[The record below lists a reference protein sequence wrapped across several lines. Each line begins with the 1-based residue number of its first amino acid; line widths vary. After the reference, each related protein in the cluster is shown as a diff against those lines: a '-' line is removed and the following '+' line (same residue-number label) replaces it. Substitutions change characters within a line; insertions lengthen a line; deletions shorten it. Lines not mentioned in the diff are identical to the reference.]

1 MIPGEA
7 VIIALRLKII
17 GGLNTKEKMKK
28 SEKMLPFFVFLLKM
42 ITTTNY
48 NSQKLS
54 LGSLQN
60 KKSRDGKNYQNIP
73 ILYDERKAIVHLCGR
88 FMVIPG
94 YVVSPPGESAIEE
107 VVIMGDNFGKNDT
120 YSIAIEV
127 DADNRKLFE
136 DFEGELMYFLENY
149 PGEPWPESVTDNI
162 RLIQKIDKVYLKLHF
177 DEGKPVPK
185 FWKVIEKDGEERK
198 RRIWDTE
205 SLNWKKIEGEIVF
218 SIANIFIGR
227 KQEPKSI
234 ICVAKEILV
243 REIIKDE
250 KSYFSYETDEEE

>member
-1 MIPGEA
+1 
-7 VIIALRLKII
+7 
-17 GGLNTKEKMKK
+17 
-28 SEKMLPFFVFLLKM
+28 MLSFFVFLLKM

-60 KKSRDGKNYQNIP
+60 KKSRTGNSYQNIP

-88 FMVIPG
+88 FMVIPD
-94 YVVSPPGESAIEE
+94 YVVAPPGKRAIEE
-107 VVIMGDNFGKNDT
+107 VAIMGDNFSNNDS

-136 DFEGELMYFLENY
+136 DFEGQLMFFLENW
-149 PGEPWPESVTDNI
+149 PGEPWPYSVTDNI
-162 RLIQKIDKVYLKLHF
+162 RLIQKNDKVYLKLYF
-177 DEGKPVPK
+177 DGGKPVPK

-198 RRIWDTE
+198 RRISDTE

-227 KQEPKSI
+227 EQEPKSI

-250 KSYFSYETDEEE
+250 KSYFSYVTDEEEEV

>member
-1 MIPGEA
+1 
-7 VIIALRLKII
+7 
-17 GGLNTKEKMKK
+17 
-28 SEKMLPFFVFLLKM
+28 M

-48 NSQKLS
+48 KPEKISIR
-54 LGSLQN
+54 GLQN
-60 KKSRDGKNYQNIP
+60 KKSRTGNRYQNIP

-88 FMVIPG
+88 FMVIPDYAPAG
-94 YVVSPPGESAIEE
+94 SASVVAPERSSTASPGKRAIEE
-107 VVIMGDNFGKNDT
+107 VAIMGDNFNSNDT

-127 DADNRKLFE
+127 DADNRKFFE
-136 DFEGELMYFLENY
+136 DFEGELMYYLENY
-149 PGEPWPESVTDNI
+149 PGEPWSSSTIEKV
-162 RLIQKIDKVYLKLHF
+162 RLIQKNNKVYLKLYF
-177 DEGKPVPK
+177 DEKRSAVPK

-243 REIIKDE
+243 RDIIKDE
-250 KSYFSYETDEEE
+250 KSYFSYETD

>member
-1 MIPGEA
+1 
-7 VIIALRLKII
+7 
-17 GGLNTKEKMKK
+17 
-28 SEKMLPFFVFLLKM
+28 MLSFFVFLLKM

-48 NSQKLS
+48 KPEKISIR
-54 LGSLQN
+54 GLQN
-60 KKSRDGKNYQNIP
+60 KKSRTGNRYQNIP

-88 FMVIPG
+88 FMVIPD
-94 YVVSPPGESAIEE
+94 YSPATTCIEE
-107 VVIMGDNFGKNDT
+107 VTIMGDNFSNNDT

-136 DFEGELMYFLENY
+136 DFESELMYFLENY
-149 PGEPWPESVTDNI
+149 PGEPWSSSTIEKV
-162 RLIQKIDKVYLKLHF
+162 RLIQKNNKVYLKLYF
-177 DEGKPVPK
+177 DEKRSAVPK

-243 REIIKDE
+243 REIKEE
-250 KSYFSYETDEEE
+250 KSYFSYETDEEDDEVSE

>member
-1 MIPGEA
+1 M
-7 VIIALRLKII
+7 
-17 GGLNTKEKMKK
+17 
-28 SEKMLPFFVFLLKM
+28 SSFSVFLLKM

-48 NSQKLS
+48 KPGKISIR
-54 LGSLQN
+54 GLQN
-60 KKSRDGKNYQNIP
+60 KKSRTGISYQNIP
-73 ILYDERKAIVHLCGR
+73 ILYDGRKAIVHLCGR
-88 FMVIPG
+88 FMVIPD
-94 YVVSPPGESAIEE
+94 YVVAPPGKRAIEE
-107 VVIMGDNFGKNDT
+107 VAIMGDNFNNKVT

-136 DFEGELMYFLENY
+136 DFECKLMYFLENY
-149 PGEPWPESVTDNI
+149 PGEPWPESVTDDI
-162 RLIQKIDKVYLKLHF
+162 RLIQKNDKVYLKLYF
-177 DEGKPVPK
+177 DEKRSAVPK

-198 RRIWDTE
+198 RRIYDTE

-250 KSYFSYETDEEE
+250 KSYFSYVTDEEDEEVSE

>member
-1 MIPGEA
+1 
-7 VIIALRLKII
+7 
-17 GGLNTKEKMKK
+17 
-28 SEKMLPFFVFLLKM
+28 M
-42 ITTTNY
+42 ITTNY
-48 NSQKLS
+48 KPEKISIR
-54 LGSLQN
+54 GLQN
-60 KKSRDGKNYQNIP
+60 KKSRTGNRYQNIP

-88 FMVIPG
+88 FMVIPD
-94 YVVSPPGESAIEE
+94 YVVAPPGKRAIEE
-107 VVIMGDNFGKNDT
+107 VTIMGDNFSNKDT
-120 YSIAIEV
+120 YSMAIEV

-136 DFEGELMYFLENY
+136 DFESELMYFLENY
-149 PGEPWPESVTDNI
+149 PGEPWSSSTIEKV
-162 RLIQKIDKVYLKLHF
+162 RLIQKNNKVYLKLYF
-177 DEGKPVPK
+177 DEKRSAVPK

-227 KQEPKSI
+227 KQELKSI

-250 KSYFSYETDEEE
+250 KSYFSYETDEEDDEVSE

>member
-1 MIPGEA
+1 
-7 VIIALRLKII
+7 
-17 GGLNTKEKMKK
+17 
-28 SEKMLPFFVFLLKM
+28 M

-48 NSQKLS
+48 KPEKISIR
-54 LGSLQN
+54 GLQN
-60 KKSRDGKNYQNIP
+60 KKSRTGNRYQNIP

-88 FMVIPG
+88 FMVIPDYAPAG
-94 YVVSPPGESAIEE
+94 SASVVAPERSSTASPATTCIEE
-107 VVIMGDNFGKNDT
+107 VTIMGDNFSNKYT

-136 DFEGELMYFLENY
+136 DFESELMYFLENY
-149 PGEPWPESVTDNI
+149 PGEPWSSSTIEKV
-162 RLIQKIDKVYLKLHF
+162 RLIQKNDKVYIKLYF
-177 DEGKPVPK
+177 DEKRSAVPK

-218 SIANIFIGR
+218 SISNIFIGR

-243 REIIKDE
+243 REIKEE
-250 KSYFSYETDEEE
+250 KSYFSYETDEEDDEVSE

>member
-1 MIPGEA
+1 
-7 VIIALRLKII
+7 
-17 GGLNTKEKMKK
+17 
-28 SEKMLPFFVFLLKM
+28 M

-48 NSQKLS
+48 KPEKISIR
-54 LGSLQN
+54 GLQN
-60 KKSRDGKNYQNIP
+60 KKSRTGNRYQNIP

-88 FMVIPG
+88 FMVIPDYSPAG
-94 YVVSPPGESAIEE
+94 SASVVGPPGKLAIEE
-107 VVIMGDNFGKNDT
+107 VTIMGDSFSNKDT

-136 DFEGELMYFLENY
+136 DFESELMYFLENY
-149 PGEPWPESVTDNI
+149 PGEPWSSSTIEKV
-162 RLIQKIDKVYLKLHF
+162 RLIQKNNKVYLKLYF
-177 DEGKPVPK
+177 DEKRSAVPK

-243 REIIKDE
+243 REIKEE
-250 KSYFSYETDEEE
+250 KSYFSYETDEEDDEVSE

>member
-1 MIPGEA
+1 
-7 VIIALRLKII
+7 
-17 GGLNTKEKMKK
+17 
-28 SEKMLPFFVFLLKM
+28 M

-48 NSQKLS
+48 KPEKISI
-54 LGSLQN
+54 GGLQN
-60 KKSRDGKNYQNIP
+60 KKSRTGNRYQNIP

-88 FMVIPG
+88 FMVIPD
-94 YVVSPPGESAIEE
+94 YVVAPPGKRAASATTCIEE
-107 VVIMGDNFGKNDT
+107 VAIMGDNFNNNDT

-127 DADNRKLFE
+127 DAYNRKFFE
-136 DFEGELMYFLENY
+136 DFEGELMYYLENY
-149 PGEPWPESVTDNI
+149 PGEPWSSSTIEKV
-162 RLIQKIDKVYLKLHF
+162 RLIQKNDKVYLNF
-177 DEGKPVPK
+177 YFERSGEAGSVPVPK

-198 RRIWDTE
+198 RRIYDTE

-243 REIIKDE
+243 RDIIKDE
-250 KSYFSYETDEEE
+250 MSYFSYVTDEEDDEY

>member
-1 MIPGEA
+1 
-7 VIIALRLKII
+7 
-17 GGLNTKEKMKK
+17 
-28 SEKMLPFFVFLLKM
+28 M

-48 NSQKLS
+48 KREKISIR
-54 LGSLQN
+54 GIQN
-60 KKSRDGKNYQNIP
+60 KKSRTGNSYKNIP
-73 ILYDERKAIVHLCGR
+73 IFYDGKKAIVHLSGR
-88 FMVIPG
+88 FMVIPDYAPAG
-94 YVVSPPGESAIEE
+94 SASVVAPPGKRAASATTCIEE
-107 VVIMGDNFGKNDT
+107 VAIMGNNFGNKGT

-136 DFEGELMYFLENY
+136 DFEGKLMYFLENY

-162 RLIQKIDKVYLKLHF
+162 RLIQKNDKVYLKLYF
-177 DEGKPVPK
+177 DEGRPVPK
-185 FWKVIEKDGEERK
+185 FWKVIEKYGKERK
-198 RRIWDTE
+198 RRIQNTE

-234 ICVAKEILV
+234 ICVAKEILL

-250 KSYFSYETDEEE
+250 KSYFSYETDEEDDEV

>member
-1 MIPGEA
+1 
-7 VIIALRLKII
+7 
-17 GGLNTKEKMKK
+17 MKK
-28 SEKMLPFFVFLLKM
+28 IKKMLSFFVFLLKM

-48 NSQKLS
+48 KPKKIIIR
-54 LGSLQN
+54 GLQN
-60 KKSRDGKNYQNIP
+60 KKSRTGNSYQNIP
-73 ILYDERKAIVHLCGR
+73 ILYEERKAIVHLCGR
-88 FMVIPG
+88 FMVIPD
-94 YVVSPPGESAIEE
+94 YVVAPPGKRAIEE
-107 VVIMGDNFGKNDT
+107 VAIMGDNFGNKDT

-136 DFEGELMYFLENY
+136 DFEGQLMYFLENY
-149 PGEPWPESVTDNI
+149 PGEPWSSSTIEKV
-162 RLIQKIDKVYLKLHF
+162 RLIQKNDKVYLKLYF
-177 DEGKPVPK
+177 DEKRSAVPK

-227 KQEPKSI
+227 EQEPKSI

-250 KSYFSYETDEEE
+250 KSYFSYVTDEEEEEY

>member
-1 MIPGEA
+1 
-7 VIIALRLKII
+7 
-17 GGLNTKEKMKK
+17 
-28 SEKMLPFFVFLLKM
+28 M

-48 NSQKLS
+48 KPGKIYIGGL
-54 LGSLQN
+54 
-60 KKSRDGKNYQNIP
+60 KHKTSRTGNRYQNMP

-88 FMVIPG
+88 FMVIPD
-94 YVVSPPGESAIEE
+94 YVVAPPSQRAIEE
-107 VVIMGDNFGKNDT
+107 VAIMGDNFGNKDT

-127 DADNRKLFE
+127 DADNGKFFE

-149 PGEPWPESVTDNI
+149 PGEPWPDSVTDNI
-162 RLIQKIDKVYLKLHF
+162 RLIQKNNKVYLKLYF

-250 KSYFSYETDEEE
+250 KSSFSYETDEEDDEVSE

>member
-1 MIPGEA
+1 
-7 VIIALRLKII
+7 
-17 GGLNTKEKMKK
+17 
-28 SEKMLPFFVFLLKM
+28 M

-48 NSQKLS
+48 KREKISIS
-54 LGSLQN
+54 GIQN
-60 KKSRDGKNYQNIP
+60 KKSRTGNSYKNIP
-73 ILYDERKAIVHLCGR
+73 IFYDGRKAIVHLCGR
-88 FMVIPG
+88 FMVIPD
-94 YVVSPPGESAIEE
+94 YAPA
-107 VVIMGDNFGKNDT
+107 GDNFGNKGT

-127 DADNRKLFE
+127 DADNRKFFE
-136 DFEGELMYFLENY
+136 DFEDVLGYYLENY

-162 RLIQKIDKVYLKLHF
+162 RLIQKNDKVYLKLYF

-185 FWKVIEKDGEERK
+185 FWKVIEKDGKERK
-198 RRIWDTE
+198 RRIQDTE

-243 REIIKDE
+243 RDIIKDE
-250 KSYFSYETDEEE
+250 KSYFSYETDEEDDEY

>member
-1 MIPGEA
+1 M
-7 VIIALRLKII
+7 KII
-17 GGLNTKEKMKK
+17 GGLNTTEKMKK
-28 SEKMLPFFVFLLKM
+28 NEKMLPFFVFLLKM

-54 LGSLQN
+54 LGGLQN
-60 KKSRDGKNYQNIP
+60 KKSRTGDRYQNIP
-73 ILYDERKAIVHLCGR
+73 ILYDGRNALVHLCGR
-88 FMVIPG
+88 FLVIPD
-94 YVVSPPGESAIEE
+94 YVVTPPGKRAIEE
-107 VVIMGDNFGKNDT
+107 VAIMGDNFGNNNT

-136 DFEGELMYFLENY
+136 DFEDQLLFFLENY
-149 PGEPWPESVTDNI
+149 PGEPWPSSTTDNI
-162 RLIQKIDKVYLKLHF
+162 RLIQKNDKVYLKLYF
-177 DEGKPVPK
+177 DDGKPVPK
-185 FWKVIEKDGEERK
+185 FWKIIEKDGEEKK
-198 RRIWDTE
+198 RRVWDTE

-218 SIANIFIGR
+218 SIGNIFLGR

-250 KSYFSYETDEEE
+250 KSYFSYETDEEEY

>member
-1 MIPGEA
+1 
-7 VIIALRLKII
+7 
-17 GGLNTKEKMKK
+17 
-28 SEKMLPFFVFLLKM
+28 MLSFFFLIKM

-48 NSQKLS
+48 KPGKISIR
-54 LGSLQN
+54 GLQN
-60 KKSRDGKNYQNIP
+60 KKSRTGNSYQNIP
-73 ILYDERKAIVHLCGR
+73 ILYDGRKAIVHLCGR
-88 FMVIPG
+88 FMVIPD
-94 YVVSPPGESAIEE
+94 YVVAPPGKRAIEE
-107 VVIMGDNFGKNDT
+107 VAIMGDNFNNNDT

-136 DFEGELMYFLENY
+136 DFECELMDFLENY
-149 PGEPWPESVTDNI
+149 PEKPWSSSTKEKV
-162 RLIQKIDKVYLKLHF
+162 RLIQKNDKVYLKLYF
-177 DEGKPVPK
+177 DEKRSAVPK

-198 RRIWDTE
+198 RRIQDTE

-250 KSYFSYETDEEE
+250 KSYFSYETDEEDDEVSE

>member
-1 MIPGEA
+1 
-7 VIIALRLKII
+7 
-17 GGLNTKEKMKK
+17 
-28 SEKMLPFFVFLLKM
+28 
-42 ITTTNY
+42 
-48 NSQKLS
+48 
-54 LGSLQN
+54 
-60 KKSRDGKNYQNIP
+60 
-73 ILYDERKAIVHLCGR
+73 
-88 FMVIPG
+88 MVIPD
-94 YVVSPPGESAIEE
+94 YVVAPPSKRAIEE
-107 VVIMGDNFGKNDT
+107 VAIMGDNCGNKDT

-136 DFEGELMYFLENY
+136 DFESELMYFLENY

-162 RLIQKIDKVYLKLHF
+162 RLIQKNDKVYLKLYF

-185 FWKVIEKDGEERK
+185 FWKVMEKDGEERK
-198 RRIWDTE
+198 RRIQDTE

-227 KQEPKSI
+227 KQKPKSI

-250 KSYFSYETDEEE
+250 KSYFSYVTDEEDEEVSE